1 MEEGG
6 VAVPLLGAVIKP
18 PSVPHAAD
26 GQLHVGCVCSLKP
39 EDRGGCGSTV
49 AWGRSVA
56 AAGW

>member
-1 MEEGG
+1 M
-6 VAVPLLGAVIKP
+6 AVPLLGAVIKP

-39 EDRGGCGSTV
+39 EDRGVCGSTV